1 LRNFITAFHRPVHLL
16 LKRPLFSDL
25 ASVSPG
31 CTVANFMKYGIT
43 FALIFVCTLVAQAAP
58 PTDQSI
64 NEMMNVM
71 QLEAL
76 LNQALK
82 QMDEGIA
89 KGMEEGLEQATKGKE
104 LSPAQKTAVENFR
117 KKFSATM
124 SEELSLAKVKSFYLQ
139 AYRDTFTQEEVNAI
153 ITFYKSPAGK
163 AIVEKNP
170 TVMAKAGALTQVR
183 IDPLTQKLRTM
194 QEEFVKELSK
204 TK

>member
-1 LRNFITAFHRPVHLL
+1 
-16 LKRPLFSDL
+16 
-25 ASVSPG
+25 
-31 CTVANFMKYGIT
+31 MKYGIT
-43 FALIFVCTLVAQAAP
+43 FALVFACALVAEAAP
-58 PTDQSI
+58 PSDQSI

-71 QLEAL
+71 QLEGL

-89 KGMEEGLEQATKGKE
+89 KGMEQGLEQATKGKE

-124 SEELSLAKVKSFYLQ
+124 SEELSLAKVKSFYVQ
-139 AYRDTFTQEEVNAI
+139 AYRDSFTQEEVNAI

-163 AIVEKNP
+163 AIVDKNP

-194 QEEFVKELSK
+194 QEEFVRELSK